1 MPTSLTPLDGLVLY
15 VHADAH
21 QDKLGKAILPMREL
35 IERFNYHPKSL
46 ERSRGRLVKVGALVR
61 VTKGYEDQASEYAV
75 SEEFLLA
82 HQVTPR
88 LRVSRNKRT
97 SGSQVVTRELYGSNV
112 MDTDTLPDGYPI
124 LKDEQ
129 TNKRKDQ
136 ELVSSSQIQPK
147 SATTRIN
154 AQRWQVVTGELPK
167 DVLRCIT
174 PNSYSE
180 NLLDQA
186 ITNGYSPSHLR
197 RHFGS
202 MTWGNS
208 HDIGGL
214 FISELRKFAGVANPR
229 QDASPPWC
237 GEDGCD
243 PITRT
248 WLQASP
254 RDDGSMTNNCPQCHP
269 LEVRTTKENESATEV
284 KDFINH
290 TLRNFGAI
298 PE

>member
-1 MPTSLTPLDGLVLY
+1 MPKSLTPLDGLVLY

-75 SEEFLLA
+75 NEQFLLD

-112 MDTDTLPDGYPI
+112 TDTDTLPDGYPI

-129 TNKRKDQ
+129 TNKRKDK
-136 ELVSSSQIQPK
+136 ELVSNFQLQPK
-147 SATTRIN
+147 SAPTRIN
-154 AQRWQVVTGELPK
+154 AERWQVVTGELPK

-180 NLLDQA
+180 NLLDQV
-186 ITNGYSPSHLR
+186 TKNGGSLSRLR
-197 RHFGS
+197 QHFGR

-237 GEDGCD
+237 EQDGCD

-248 WLQASP
+248 WLEASP
-254 RDDGSMTNNCPQCHP
+254 RDDGSMTNNCLKCHP
-269 LEVRTTKENESATEV
+269 LELRTRPTPELPAEINNFITQFGKMD
-284 KDFINH
+284 KDAH
-290 TLRNFGAI
+290 
-298 PE
+298 P